1 MNCFIVKLLSCY
13 IIINVKKLDCAI
25 CGKKQKIKGLYP
37 ARFSQKKLNS
47 SIFSARRIPDGTH
60 FCLVRCQNC
69 GLIFSNPILP
79 QKQINT
85 YYTGSDFTY
94 GEESEYLK
102 KTYGKLLSLVISSGA
117 KQSPT
122 GTEIASGFANPRN
135 DRMKLLDIGCGNGF
149 FLEVALRLG
158 IRNLYGIEPG
168 ISSIQKAR
176 PTVRK
181 KIKQGIFKKGMYKK
195 NFFDIVTCFQTLD
208 HVTSPTT
215 FLRDIKEVLKTG
227 GIVLFVVHNTD
238 GLSVKLLGEKSPIF
252 DIEHIYLFN
261 KKSLKLLFAKHGF
274 KNVQVFDVKN
284 TYPLGY
290 WTRMFPIPQFL
301 KQPLMFLFKIT
312 KAGTIPF
319 ALSAGNIG
327 ITA

>member
-1 MNCFIVKLLSCY
+1 
-13 IIINVKKLDCAI
+13 
-25 CGKKQKIKGLYP
+25 
-37 ARFSQKKLNS
+37 
-47 SIFSARRIPDGTH
+47 
-60 FCLVRCQNC
+60 
-69 GLIFSNPILP
+69 
-79 QKQINT
+79 
-85 YYTGSDFTY
+85 
-94 GEESEYLK
+94 
-102 KTYGKLLSLVISSGA
+102 LSLVIASGA

-327 ITA
+327 ITAEK